1 MGRKRFRP
9 KCEGQRRSTLP
20 PRSLKH
26 CPGHY
31 PKRCVANSQTSNKR
45 SQSSHGFL
53 LSSGIEESSQ
63 VALKRLFSRRPSTR
77 SEPVFEVSDSNPM
90 LNLGLFNRDRNR
102 RILMNLFHP
111 VPLPKDMQATRY
123 GFIETARRDFDR
135 VFRAGGVETRYFA
148 SSKTHAVILASSFFF
163 RQN

>member
-1 MGRKRFRP
+1 
-9 KCEGQRRSTLP
+9 
-20 PRSLKH
+20 
-26 CPGHY
+26 
-31 PKRCVANSQTSNKR
+31 
-45 SQSSHGFL
+45 
-53 LSSGIEESSQ
+53 
-63 VALKRLFSRRPSTR
+63 
-77 SEPVFEVSDSNPM
+77 M

-163 RQN
+163 RQNLDGFAGEGVTK